1 MKKSIK
7 TLLIVFSLLAWAGH
21 GTAQI
26 IYFPYYGKNKVNYD
40 KFDWNHYRT
49 DHFDIYYYEKD
60 VKTLKR
66 IADMVE
72 SAYKRISQ
80 ELKHQLSD
88 VVPVLYYRTY
98 VEFEQNNLVRVSEGV
113 LGLAEP
119 ILYRFL
125 IRGDIA
131 DDELQDLISHEL
143 THIFQYDL
151 LYGGPGMALYA
162 VSQPPGWAMEGFA
175 DYNTKKWS
183 SWSSLIVRDAV
194 LNDRIPEFTEKGQ
207 MFSRY
212 PLPRPAD
219 YDFGHAVFDY
229 IEEKHGKTTIREFWH
244 SMKNSSLTRRPK
256 PVKKVFNQSPKEF
269 SHDFKKYLRS
279 KYKKFLLR
287 ENPEDYSITIGPEF
301 PLNQYYFAFSH
312 ALSPSGDIVAA
323 LTFNVKESDMDI
335 VLISTKSGKAIKNIT
350 KGYTLKYESI
360 KYEIDAS
367 KGKNLDWSKDGDYI
381 AFFARAGK
389 KYCLFMVNVVTGKTE
404 RSIKIPADQP
414 SGVHFLPNGT
424 EVLFTGFNNGNHDIY
439 KLNLNTEKIVNLTN
453 DDLFQKAPAVSPDG
467 QFIAYTIRIDVYDKL
482 FLSPVNNLK
491 EKTQLTFGRGHTITP
506 AFSPDSKMIYFSG
519 DQRESF
525 NIYSLNLD
533 TGELKRYTDVRTGN
547 FFPTPVP
554 NKPNNIVF
562 SAFNKGSFQ
571 IFNSELEGDVE
582 KTITF
587 AKIQAE
593 EIFKKFEPIISIKI
607 NKEKIKPLG
616 GMGKLY
622 IMSRPPVDAIVST
635 DGSLWGGSSIAFSDL
650 MGNNI
655 FSLSAYQVRSFRS
668 YNFSY
673 YNQRRRLQYMAQAY
687 SYSIFYY
694 TPYVYTDPSL
704 YQFLNYRDAVA
715 VRRIAGANIAALYP
729 FNRYYRAEASFSF
742 TRYEEDFFD
751 PYLIQQ
757 MSATGTSFMGFI
769 NGNVLTTSFAL
780 TGETTHFKYY
790 GPATG
795 NTFRLSVAQ
804 TLPISSKFI
813 QNTTI
818 NLDLRQYLYI
828 GADTLFAARFYGF
841 LSRGKNPYIFYWGGN
856 NQVRSSYYYN
866 IIANEG
872 WYANF
877 EFRFPVVNSAN
888 TIIGQIGPVRGTL
901 FFDVSRAK
909 LKGYNAEFVRYTS
922 DFTPITYEAIGS
934 YGFGFQFFFLGL
946 PIHLEFV
953 KALEFP
959 KASTPWDFDVIG
971 AWKTKFWIGFD
982 F

>member
-7 TLLIVFSLLAWAGH
+7 TLLIVFFLLAWAGH
-21 GTAQI
+21 GTSQI
-26 IYFPYYGKNKVNYD
+26 VYFPYYGKNKVNYD
-40 KFDWNHYRT
+40 KFEWNHYRT

-80 ELKHQLSD
+80 ELKHLLSD

-125 IRGDIA
+125 IRGDMA

-194 LNDRIPEFTEKGQ
+194 LNDRIPEFSEKGQ

-229 IEEKHGKTTIREFWH
+229 IEEKYGKTTIREFWH
-244 SMKNSSLTRRPK
+244 SMKNSSLIRRPK
-256 PVKKVFNQSPKEF
+256 PVKKVFNQTPKEF
-269 SHDFKKYLRS
+269 SHGFKKHLRA
-279 KYKKFLLR
+279 KHKKFLMR

-323 LTFNVKESDMDI
+323 LTFNVKENDIDI
-335 VLISTKSGKAIKNIT
+335 VLISTKSGKTIKNIT

-389 KYCLFMVNVVTGKTE
+389 KYCLFMVNAVTGKTE

-453 DDLFQKAPAVSPDG
+453 DDLFQKAPVVSPNG
-467 QFIAYTIRIDVYDKL
+467 RFIAYTIRIDVYDKL
-482 FLSPVNNLK
+482 FLSPVNNLN
-491 EKTQLTFGRGHTITP
+491 EKTQLTFGRGNTITP
-506 AFSPDSKMIYFSG
+506 AFSTDSKTIYFSG

-525 NIYSLNLD
+525 NIYSINLD

-571 IFNSELEGDVE
+571 IFNSELEGEVE

-587 AKIQAE
+587 AEIQAE
-593 EIFKKFEPIISIKI
+593 DKFQKFEPIISINI

-635 DGSLWGGSSIAFSDL
+635 DGSLWGGSSLAFSDI
-650 MGNNI
+650 MGDNI
-655 FSLSAYQVRSFRS
+655 FSLSVYQVRSFRS

-673 YNQRRRLQYMAQAY
+673 LNQKRRLHYMAQAY

-715 VRRIAGANIAALYP
+715 VRRIAGANISALYP

-757 MSATGTSFMGFI
+757 MSSTGTSFMGFI

-780 TGETTHFKYY
+780 TGETTRFKYY

-818 NLDLRQYLYI
+818 DLDLRQYFYI
-828 GADTLFAARFYGF
+828 GADTLFAARFHGF

-877 EFRFPVVNSAN
+877 EFRFPVINSAT
-888 TIIGQIGPVRGTL
+888 TIIGQIGPARGTL
-901 FFDVSRAK
+901 FFDISRAK

-922 DFTPITYEAIGS
+922 DFKPVSYEAIGS

-971 AWKTKFWIGFD
+971 DWKTKFWIGFD